1 MLFPIQPR
9 IYRILNRG
17 ESNFSL
23 ELKFGWFGWPVMTR
37 LFLDRGL
44 GFGKSH
50 IEELPRM
57 ALYSHWPGVSHG
69 CDLILLRLS
78 CLADYFLRVAWAHSG
93 KVVAG
98 YVSLV

>member
-1 MLFPIQPR
+1 
-9 IYRILNRG
+9 
-17 ESNFSL
+17 
-23 ELKFGWFGWPVMTR
+23 
-37 LFLDRGL
+37 
-44 GFGKSH
+44 
-50 IEELPRM
+50 M

-93 KVVAG
+93 KAVAG